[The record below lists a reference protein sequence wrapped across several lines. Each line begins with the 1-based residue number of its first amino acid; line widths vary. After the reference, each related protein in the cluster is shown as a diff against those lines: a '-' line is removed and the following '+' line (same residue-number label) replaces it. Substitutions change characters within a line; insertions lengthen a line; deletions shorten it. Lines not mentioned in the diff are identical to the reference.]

1 MLQVGKGEDD
11 CVHLHKLPLE
21 LIGPRHFSE
30 PEEKIKG
37 EKHL

>member
-1 MLQVGKGEDD
+1 MLQVGKGEGD
-11 CVHLHKLPLE
+11 CVHLRKLPPE

-37 EKHL
+37 KKHL